1 MDARK
6 DVVVVEDE
14 PKVLKRVAKDGTKR
28 GLHMQGRKK
37 PETLLIQK
45 IQDAIVKD
53 TGIVDWHPV
62 VHMAVVSARAYSGY
76 PAVDEEGRAILD
88 GDGNQVMVPPD
99 MALSVAAAA
108 KVAPYVSAQ
117 IRPKDDV
124 SEDKNENDPDETRE
138 QIIAALDNMGVDV
151 TIPRD
156 E

>member
-1 MDARK
+1 LDARK